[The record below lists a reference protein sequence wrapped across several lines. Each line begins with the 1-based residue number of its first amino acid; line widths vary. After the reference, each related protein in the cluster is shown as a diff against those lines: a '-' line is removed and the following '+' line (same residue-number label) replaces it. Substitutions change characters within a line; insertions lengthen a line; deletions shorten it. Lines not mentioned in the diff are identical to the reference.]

1 MLERSAKTEL
11 ERKRKR
17 RNARDYWL
25 RDGDAA
31 QTSTIIH
38 PADVLLGSF
47 ATDPFSASGGQC
59 LLCQADIEW
68 ENSNRRRFCRQPD
81 LAEHLFSGL
90 ILNLWDVLSQR
101 SVTSL
106 GEALPTGVG
115 G

>member
-59 LLCQADIEW
+59 LLCQKAKY
-68 ENSNRRRFCRQPD
+68 
-81 LAEHLFSGL
+81 
-90 ILNLWDVLSQR
+90 R
-101 SVTSL
+101 SAVTDAK
-106 GEALPTGVG
+106 GQKGQ
-115 G
+115 